1 MLFVADLITLI
12 NIVVLYYYCGLR
24 LIDDAHETSSTC
36 AHRRRLKKTGGQ
48 SHVTCLVGVS
58 TCPVLCYVR
67 DVCYYYRRVAELWGR
82 GIDIT
87 GYSEN
92 ERSGHQSRLNEGE
105 PDRAL
110 TPQIVGDC
118 AAFD

>member
-1 MLFVADLITLI
+1 M
-12 NIVVLYYYCGLR
+12 
-24 LIDDAHETSSTC
+24 
-36 AHRRRLKKTGGQ
+36 KKTGRQ